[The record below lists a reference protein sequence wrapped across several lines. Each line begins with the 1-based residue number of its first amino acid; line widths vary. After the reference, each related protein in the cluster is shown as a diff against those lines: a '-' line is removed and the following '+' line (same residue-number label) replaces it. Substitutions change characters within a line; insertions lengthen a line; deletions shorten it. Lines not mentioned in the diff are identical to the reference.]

1 MAEHPLPY
9 QASNGEAASS
19 DLPTDGSQE
28 LHDLG
33 DLGAGHKEPFDSSF
47 LDAVSRTLATHGPAF
62 AKLSLIVGS
71 ATATIYNAIKA
82 GNHPAVLSGG
92 LVTTILI
99 AAGLIVECGFAY
111 AWSRKGSYDLA
122 GAQRRT
128 VDAIFNRS
136 SLVMIGD
143 LSLSVAEVAFGVG
156 QIAIFWIGIV
166 QPIVAVHI
174 VRLFYRLKGEHP
186 EYIAEMEVVDLRADM
201 RASRIREKADV
212 LRLSQAERKHERHLQ
227 WAALEERHRSG
238 VRLVSSGWFRRRINQ
253 SVKDAVGK
261 NLLGDVR
268 KRLGKLPA
276 LLGIGRARES

>member
-9 QASNGEAASS
+9 QASNGEAAISETPIH
-19 DLPTDGSQE
+19 DAHE
-28 LHDLG
+28 LSEFG
-33 DLGAGHKEPFDSSF
+33 DHGAGHKDPFEASF
-47 LDAVSRTLATHGPAF
+47 LDAASRTLATHGPAF

-82 GNHPAVLSGG
+82 GNHPAVLSSG

-122 GAQRRT
+122 GAQRLT
-128 VDAIFNRS
+128 ADAIFNRS

-156 QIAIFWIGIV
+156 QIAVFWIGIV

-186 EYIAEMEVVDLRADM
+186 EYIAELEVVDLRADM
-201 RASRIREKADV
+201 RASRIRDKADV

-238 VRLVSSGWFRRRINQ
+238 VRLVSSGWFRRRVNQ

-261 NLLGDVR
+261 NILGDVR

-276 LLGIGRARES
+276 LLGIGRGRES